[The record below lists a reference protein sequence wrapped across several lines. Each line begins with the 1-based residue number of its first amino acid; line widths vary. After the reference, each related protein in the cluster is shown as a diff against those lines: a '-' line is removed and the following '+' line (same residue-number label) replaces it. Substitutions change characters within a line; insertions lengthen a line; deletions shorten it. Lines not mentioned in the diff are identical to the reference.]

1 MMENNSNHHQQ
12 YNNNNFNYQQNH
24 LNSLKAKLSSEENI
38 NFDAFLESS
47 QFLTDPYVKS
57 LIDKAITLGIVWE
70 VIKETLGRFLLNS
83 MVNTSNQTTEFDLN
97 IINYSR
103 LIDEEK
109 FFEQLIM
116 YSIQIENNNNNNGNK
131 QQFSNK
137 NEFNEEYN
145 ENEDENDY
153 ESTANELATTSDQLS
168 NENEYDLGNQFSR
181 ININNNENNSNKI
194 INRPTISN
202 NLNTIAAAV
211 ANANK
216 KILTQ
221 PLTPQQKI
229 QQEQDFI
236 TQSINRINDKSN
248 LRPII
253 VDSNDVALSSHSNKQ
268 VFMFSRIKQ
277 VVDYFE
283 KRNHQIY
290 VILSSWRKEQI
301 MASVLASNGNNSGQA
316 SSVSASSSAS
326 LMNQQQQQLSS
337 SSSTTPSQ
345 SVQLTSDQILLI
357 EMEQKNQVYYT
368 PSKRVGAKRIVCD
381 DDSYMLKLA
390 VAKMAIIVSNDNFK
404 RFLNHSDDF
413 KLVIEE
419 RVLMYSFIDGTFM
432 PAEDPLGKSGPSLDN
447 FLRFESF
454 VNQQYMKRC
463 PYRKKCTYGSKCK
476 FWHPERGLH
485 QGNQLFKTAHQSVLD
500 EAQEQKMRLE
510 IILNKNS
517 YLTNAINNKLNNHQS
532 IYNVENDIN
541 DNDDQFN
548 NNEDLKYL
556 NRLKQQQQQQKQHH
570 QYTGLMSSSN
580 IYNLHDL
587 NAEKTW
593 VFIF

>member
-1 MMENNSNHHQQ
+1 
-12 YNNNNFNYQQNH
+12 
-24 LNSLKAKLSSEENI
+24 
-38 NFDAFLESS
+38 
-47 QFLTDPYVKS
+47 
-57 LIDKAITLGIVWE
+57 
-70 VIKETLGRFLLNS
+70 
-83 MVNTSNQTTEFDLN
+83 
-97 IINYSR
+97 
-103 LIDEEK
+103 
-109 FFEQLIM
+109 
-116 YSIQIENNNNNNGNK
+116 
-131 QQFSNK
+131 
-137 NEFNEEYN
+137 
-145 ENEDENDY
+145 
-153 ESTANELATTSDQLS
+153 
-168 NENEYDLGNQFSR
+168 
-181 ININNNENNSNKI
+181 
-194 INRPTISN
+194 
-202 NLNTIAAAV
+202 
-211 ANANK
+211 
-216 KILTQ
+216 
-221 PLTPQQKI
+221 
-229 QQEQDFI
+229 
-236 TQSINRINDKSN
+236 
-248 LRPII
+248 
-253 VDSNDVALSSHSNKQ
+253 
-268 VFMFSRIKQ
+268 
-277 VVDYFE
+277 
-283 KRNHQIY
+283 
-290 VILSSWRKEQI
+290 
-301 MASVLASNGNNSGQA
+301 
-316 SSVSASSSAS
+316 
-326 LMNQQQQQLSS
+326 
-337 SSSTTPSQ
+337 
-345 SVQLTSDQILLI
+345 
-357 EMEQKNQVYYT
+357 MEQKNQVYYT

-548 NNEDLKYL
+548 NNEDIKYL
-556 NRLKQQQQQQKQHH
+556 NRLKQQQQQQQKQHH